1 MTISMQPGGIV
12 IGGRRV
18 PTDDDRDKERAAIQ
32 LDETRFGPEA
42 IAGLD
47 WAKAPMVE
55 HWKA

>member
-12 IGGRRV
+12 IGGIVIGGRRE

-47 WAKAPMVE
+47 
-55 HWKA
+55 